1 MSASTLTYRSFL
13 PINSLKR
20 GGCVYCR
27 QRLRENNAVGGAL
40 LSVGISIALL
50 APLPALPL
58 PSNPTTPFSESQSL
72 QLGLENGK
80 HHILDNCFQVF
91 NRRIRSCPS
100 SNPNCISTTSRSAS
114 FAMPWG
120 IPEDYP
126 DNAVQKIEDA
136 ILKTQRNPKIQKKEA
151 TPSGIKMATPKL
163 ERSTSQIKD
172 GLIKDDQARTRATS
186 SSLAST
192 RTAFFGLTSSR
203 ATSPIQYSKARYI
216 NHPANQGHKKSEQRV
231 R

>member
-72 QLGLENGK
+72 QLGLENG
-80 HHILDNCFQVF
+80 
-91 NRRIRSCPS
+91 RIRSCPS

-151 TPSGIKMATPKL
+151 TPSGQYLQAEVDGVFGRDVLEFLVKSDLVTYRSMAKKVVYVYPFT
-163 ERSTSQIKD
+163 
-172 GLIKDDQARTRATS
+172 
-186 SSLAST
+186 
-192 RTAFFGLTSSR
+192 TAFGN
-203 ATSPIQYSKARYI
+203 SKGQEERMEKIVEELGWYV
-216 NHPANQGHKKSEQRV
+216 PSYESMY
-231 R
+231 

>member
-72 QLGLENGK
+72 QLGLENG
-80 HHILDNCFQVF
+80 
-91 NRRIRSCPS
+91 RIRSCPS

>member
-151 TPSGIKMATPKL
+151 TPSGQYLQAEVDGVFGRDVLEFLVKSDLVTYRSMAKKVVYVYPFT
-163 ERSTSQIKD
+163 
-172 GLIKDDQARTRATS
+172 
-186 SSLAST
+186 
-192 RTAFFGLTSSR
+192 TAFGN
-203 ATSPIQYSKARYI
+203 SKGQEERMEKI
-216 NHPANQGHKKSEQRV
+216 VEELGTRQISCS
-231 R
+231 